1 MDDVAGNEGCR
12 GGRGG
17 VVQIV
22 PVYGSEKRVG
32 ADDGV
37 VNTAVRAD
45 AKALAGVGH
54 NESAHQLLREW
65 REIRREREDDGICDD
80 ELKS

>member
-1 MDDVAGNEGCR
+1 
-12 GGRGG
+12 
-17 VVQIV
+17 
-22 PVYGSEKRVG
+22 VG